1 MFYICFS
8 LLSLPVWALDF
19 FSLSSPIRPK
29 LPSTVQQRKNKWHSD
44 PRRSRSSSWA
54 SHSDRIIAI
63 VITVRD
69 ASGMG
74 EPLRSDHRH
83 RHRRRRHERHGQAT
97 PIIHI
102 VVAVVIAIVIA
113 APILPISLSLS
124 LGGWLFWLLLVG
136 WFWLMVV
143 GWSGCGC
150 EIWVDI
156 GVWVWVDRVG
166 WFWCLSEFYFFL
178 VAVADIG
185 GRWLICGGGRWLW
198 AVAVDLWCGL
208 LLLLLLLFFFF
219 GKWIIYYFNL

>member
-19 FSLSSPIRPK
+19 FSLSSPIRPN

-124 LGGWLFWLLLVG
+124 WWVVVLIIAGWLILVDGGRLIRLWVWDLG
-136 WFWLMVV
+136 WYWCLSL
-143 GWSGCGC
+143 GWSGWL
-150 EIWVDI
+150 ILVF
-156 GVWVWVDRVG
+156 VWV
-166 WFWCLSEFYFFL
+166 
-178 VAVADIG
+178 
-185 GRWLICGGGRWLW
+185 
-198 AVAVDLWCGL
+198 
-208 LLLLLLLFFFF
+208 FFFF
-219 GKWIIYYFNL
+219 GSSGWYW